1 MFTRRAPLQK
11 RPRSKG
17 RALGRFEQGSVLT
30 EFVLVA
36 PVMLLIAGSALRFY
50 QELQAQEIGIT
61 FSREIATLAYN
72 RCVDKTITKL
82 QRNGATNQDSLVIDT
97 DETKKQITECL
108 AQVAAQ
114 FLASWS
120 QTNPLAATTT
130 PEITLEVHRCSLTEL
145 VPTTCNSP
153 TIIKVGTAPSGAPT
167 LTLFRNRLT
176 FARIDFT
183 MTPRSTFIA
192 AIQPRP
198 VFYEATV

>member
-1 MFTRRAPLQK
+1 
-11 RPRSKG
+11 
-17 RALGRFEQGSVLT
+17 
-30 EFVLVA
+30 
-36 PVMLLIAGSALRFY
+36 MLLIAGSALRFY

-82 QRNGATNQDSLVIDT
+82 QRNGATNEDILVIDRDAT
-97 DETKKQITECL
+97 TKQITECL
-108 AQVAAQ
+108 QQVEAQ

-120 QTNPLAATTT
+120 QTKPLATTVT
-130 PEITLEVHRCSLTEL
+130 PDITLEVHRCSLTEL

-153 TIIKVGTAPSGAPT
+153 TIIKVGQAPSGAPT

-183 MTPRSTFIA
+183 MAPLSTFIT